1 MAKPKKETT
10 LMDKVV
16 GLCKRRGFVYPGSEI
31 YGGLAN
37 AWDFGPLGVE
47 LLKNLKEA
55 WWKKFVT
62 ERIDMVGLDAAIL
75 MNPTT
80 WEASG
85 HVGSFS
91 DPLMDCKKCKS
102 RERADKLVENWQ
114 QDNGSGEQ
122 PANWAGEKT
131 PPQDML
137 DFINAKNITC
147 PQCGSLDWTLP
158 KAFNLMFKTQ
168 QGVVEGEGKDIYLRP
183 ETAQGIFVNFK
194 NVQTTSRKKIPF
206 GIAQIGKAFR
216 NEITP
221 GNFVF
226 RTREFE
232 QMEIEYFCKPGTDL
246 ECHDFWKKFCM
257 DWYLGLGVTPDNL
270 RFRDHDPAELSHY
283 SNATSDIEYQYPFGW
298 GELCGIASR
307 TNYDLSQHMAH
318 SGKDLQYFDEAAR
331 EKYIPFVIE
340 PSLGVQRSALVFL
353 CDAYEEEEIQ
363 EGDTRVV
370 LHLHNQLAPVK
381 IAVLP
386 LAKKIADN
394 AKSIFDTLVQ
404 QLGLNMDFDVQ
415 GSIGKRYRRQDEAGT
430 PYCVTFDYESL
441 DDNAVTIRE
450 RDSMDQQRM
459 KIDELVPFFREKFTY

>member
-1 MAKPKKETT
+1 MAKPKKEAT

-85 HVGSFS
+85 HVGSFA

-114 QDNGSGEQ
+114 QANGSDEQ

-137 DFINAKNITC
+137 DFINAKKIAC

-194 NVQTTSRKKIPF
+194 NVHTTSRKKIPF

-232 QMEIEYFCKPGTDL
+232 QMEIEYFCKPGTEL
-246 ECHDFWKKFCM
+246 EYHDFWKTFCM

-270 RFRDHDPAELSHY
+270 RFRDHDDAELSHY
-283 SNATSDIEYQYPFGW
+283 SNATSDIEYRYPFGW

-307 TNYDLSQHMAH
+307 TNYDLRQHMEYSA
-318 SGKDLQYFDEAAR
+318 KDLKYFDEAAK

-353 CDAYEEEEIQ
+353 CDAYEEEEIK

-381 IAVLP
+381 IAVMP

-394 AKSIFDTLVQ
+394 AKPVFDTLVQ

-430 PYCVTFDYESL
+430 PYCVTFDYDSL
-441 DDNAVTIRE
+441 DDNAVTVRE
-450 RDSMDQQRM
+450 RDSMDQQRI

>member
-1 MAKPKKETT
+1 
-10 LMDKVV
+10 MDKVV

-37 AWDFGPLGVE
+37 SWDFGPLGVE
-47 LLKNLKEA
+47 LLKNLKDA

-114 QDNGSGEQ
+114 QDNGFDEQ

-137 DFINAKNITC
+137 DFINAKEITC
-147 PQCGSLDWTLP
+147 PKCGSLDWTLP

-194 NVQTTSRKKIPF
+194 NVHTTSRKKIPF

-232 QMEIEYFCKPGTDL
+232 QMEIEYFCKPGTEL
-246 ECHDFWKKFCM
+246 EFHDFWKTFCM

-270 RFRDHDPAELSHY
+270 RFRDHDDAELSHY

-307 TNYDLSQHMAH
+307 TNYDLSQHMEY
-318 SGKDLQYFDEAAR
+318 SSKDLKYFDEAAK

-353 CDAYEEEEIQ
+353 CDAYEEEEIK

-381 IAVLP
+381 IAVMP

-394 AKSIFDTLVQ
+394 AKPVFDTLVQ

-430 PYCVTFDYESL
+430 PYCVTFDYDSL
-441 DDNAVTIRE
+441 DDNAVTVRE
-450 RDSMDQQRM
+450 RDSMDQQRI

>member
-16 GLCKRRGFVYPGSEI
+16 GLCKRRGFVYKGSEI

-114 QDNGSGEQ
+114 QDNGSDEQ

-137 DFINAKNITC
+137 DFIDAKHIAC

-168 QGVVEGEGKDIYLRP
+168 QGVVEGEGKEIYLRP

-194 NVQTTSRKKIPF
+194 NVHTTSRKKIPF

-232 QMEIEYFCKPGTDL
+232 QMEIEYFCKPGT
-246 ECHDFWKKFCM
+246 EIAYHNFWKNFCM
-257 DWYLGLGVTPDNL
+257 DWYLGLGVTPDKL
-270 RFRDHDPAELSHY
+270 RFRDHDDAELSHY
-283 SNATSDIEYQYPFGW
+283 SNATADIEYQYPFGW

-307 TNYDLSQHMAH
+307 TNYDLSQHMEYSA
-318 SGKDLQYFDEAAR
+318 KDLQYFDEAAR

-353 CDAYEEEEIQ
+353 CDAYEEQELK

-381 IAVLP
+381 MAVMP

-394 AKSIFDTLVQ
+394 AKPVFDTLIQ

-450 RDSMDQQRM
+450 RDSMAQQRM

>member
-1 MAKPKKETT
+1 MSKKKKEVT
-10 LMDKVV
+10 LMDKIVS
-16 GLCKRRGFVYPGSEI
+16 LSKRRGFVYPGSEI

-37 AWDFGPLGVE
+37 SWDFGPLGVE
-47 LLKNLKEA
+47 LLNNLKAA

-62 ERIDMVGLDAAIL
+62 ERTDMVGVDAAIL
-75 MNPTT
+75 MNPET
-80 WEASG
+80 WVASG
-85 HVGSFS
+85 HVGSFA

-102 RERADKLVENWQ
+102 RERADKLVEGWQ
-114 QDNGSGEQ
+114 FDNDSNEA
-122 PANWAGEKT
+122 PDNWAGEKT

-137 DFINAKNITC
+137 DFINGKNITC
-147 PQCGSLDWTLP
+147 PQCDALDWTLP

-194 NVQTTSRKKIPF
+194 NVQTTSRKKVPF

-232 QMEIEYFCKPGTDL
+232 QMEIEFFCKPGTD
-246 ECHDFWKKFCM
+246 EKWHDFWKNFVK
-257 DWYLGLGVTPDNL
+257 DWYIGLGVNPDKL
-270 RFRDHDPAELSHY
+270 RLRDHDPDELSHY
-283 SNATSDIEYQYPFGW
+283 SNGTADVEYEYPFGW
-298 GELCGIASR
+298 GELSGIASR
-307 TNYDLSQHMAH
+307 TDYDLKQHMEH
-318 SGKDLQYFDEAAR
+318 SSKDLQYFDEANG

-353 CDAYEEEEIQ
+353 CDAYEEEEIK

-370 LHLHNQLAPVK
+370 LRLHPQLAPVK

-386 LAKKIADN
+386 LSKKLSEGAEEV
-394 AKSIFDTLVQ
+394 FHTLVRE
-404 QLGLNMDFDVQ
+404 LGLNIDFDVQ
-415 GSIGKRYRRQDEAGT
+415 GSIGKRYRRHDEAGT
-430 PYCVTFDYESL
+430 PFCVTFDFDSL
-441 DDNAVTIRE
+441 EDGSVTIRE
-450 RDSMDQQRM
+450 RDTMEQKRM
-459 KIDELVPFFREKFTY
+459 KIDELGAYFREQFRY

>member
-1 MAKPKKETT
+1 MAKPKKEAT

-37 AWDFGPLGVE
+37 SWDFGPLGVE
-47 LLKNLKEA
+47 LLKNLKDA

-114 QDNGSGEQ
+114 QANGSDEQ

-137 DFINAKNITC
+137 DFINAKNIAC

-168 QGVVEGEGKDIYLRP
+168 QGVVEGEGKDVYLRP

-232 QMEIEYFCKPGTDL
+232 QMEIEYFCKPGTEL
-246 ECHDFWKKFCM
+246 EFHDFWKTFCM

-270 RFRDHDPAELSHY
+270 RFRDHDDAELSHY

-307 TNYDLSQHMAH
+307 TNYDLNQHMEY
-318 SGKDLQYFDEAAR
+318 SSKDLKYFDEAAR

-353 CDAYEEEEIQ
+353 CDAYEEEEIK

-381 IAVLP
+381 IAVMP
-386 LAKKIADN
+386 LSKKIADN
-394 AKSIFDTLVQ
+394 AKPVFDTLVQ

-430 PYCVTFDYESL
+430 PYCVTFDYDSL

-450 RDSMDQQRM
+450 RDSMEQQRI

>member
-1 MAKPKKETT
+1 
-10 LMDKVV
+10 
-16 GLCKRRGFVYPGSEI
+16 
-31 YGGLAN
+31 
-37 AWDFGPLGVE
+37 
-47 LLKNLKEA
+47 
-55 WWKKFVT
+55 
-62 ERIDMVGLDAAIL
+62 
-75 MNPTT
+75 
-80 WEASG
+80 
-85 HVGSFS
+85 
-91 DPLMDCKKCKS
+91 
-102 RERADKLVENWQ
+102 
-114 QDNGSGEQ
+114 
-122 PANWAGEKT
+122 
-131 PPQDML
+131 ML
-137 DFINAKNITC
+137 DFINSKNITC
-147 PQCGSLDWTLP
+147 PQCGSLEWTLP

-232 QMEIEYFCKPGTDL
+232 QMEIEYFCKPGTEL
-246 ECHDFWKKFCM
+246 EYHDFWKKFCM
-257 DWYLGLGVTPDNL
+257 DWFLGLGVTPDNL
-270 RFRDHDPAELSHY
+270 RFRDHDDAELSHY
-283 SNATSDIEYQYPFGW
+283 SNATADIEYQYPFGW

-307 TNYDLSQHMAH
+307 TNYDLRQHMEY
-318 SGKDLQYFDEAAR
+318 SSKDLQYFDEAAK

-353 CDAYEEEEIQ
+353 CDAYEEEEIK

-370 LHLHNQLAPVK
+370 LRLHNQLAPVK
-381 IAVLP
+381 IAVMP

-394 AKSIFDTLVQ
+394 AKNVFHTLVQ
-404 QLGLNMDFDVQ
+404 QLGLNIDFDVQ

-430 PYCVTFDYESL
+430 PYCVTFDYDSL

-450 RDSMDQQRM
+450 RDSMDQQRI

>member
-1 MAKPKKETT
+1 MAKPKKEAT

-75 MNPTT
+75 MNPAT

-114 QDNGSGEQ
+114 QDNGSDEQ

-147 PQCGSLDWTLP
+147 PQCDSLDWTLP

-168 QGVVEGEGKDIYLRP
+168 QGVVEGQGKDIYLRP

-246 ECHDFWKKFCM
+246 EYHDFWKKFCM
-257 DWYLGLGVTPDNL
+257 DWYLGLGVAPDNL
-270 RFRDHDPAELSHY
+270 RLRDHDKAELSHY
-283 SNATSDIEYQYPFGW
+283 SNATSDIEYRYSFGW

-318 SGKDLQYFDEAAR
+318 SSKDLQYFDEASK

-353 CDAYEEEEIQ
+353 CDAYEEEEIN
-363 EGDTRVV
+363 EDDTRVV

-381 IAVLP
+381 IAVMP

-394 AKSIFDTLVQ
+394 AKNVFHTLVR

>member
-1 MAKPKKETT
+1 MAKPKKELT

-47 LLKNLKEA
+47 LIKNLKDA

-62 ERIDMVGLDAAIL
+62 ERTDMVGLDAAIL
-75 MNPTT
+75 MNPST

-114 QDNGSGEQ
+114 HENSSDEK

-147 PQCGSLDWTLP
+147 PQCGGLDWTLP

-194 NVQTTSRKKIPF
+194 NVQTTSRKKVPF

-232 QMEIEYFCKPGTDL
+232 QMEIEYFCKPGTEL
-246 ECHDFWKKFCM
+246 EIHDFWKNFCM
-257 DWYLGLGVTPDNL
+257 EWYLGLGVTPGNL
-270 RFRDHDPAELSHY
+270 RFRDHDKAELSHY
-283 SNATSDIEYQYPFGW
+283 SNATADIEYQYPFGW

-307 TNYDLSQHMAH
+307 TNYDLKQHMEH
-318 SGKDLQYFDEAAR
+318 SSKDLQYFDEAAK
-331 EKYIPFVIE
+331 EKYVPFVIE

-353 CDAYEEEEIQ
+353 CDAYEEEEIK

-394 AKSIFDTLVQ
+394 AKPVFDTLVRK
-404 QLGLNMDFDVQ
+404 LGLNIDFDVQ

-450 RDSMDQQRM
+450 RDTMDQQRM
-459 KIDELVPFFREKFTY
+459 KIDDLVSFFREKFEY

>member
-1 MAKPKKETT
+1 
-10 LMDKVV
+10 MDKVV
-16 GLCKRRGFVYPGSEI
+16 GLSKRRGFVYPGSEI

-47 LLKNLKEA
+47 LLKNLKDA
-55 WWKKFVT
+55 WWKKFVI
-62 ERIDMVGLDAAIL
+62 ERTDMVGLDAAIL
-75 MNPTT
+75 MNPST

-114 QDNGSGEQ
+114 HENASDEQ

-137 DFINAKNITC
+137 DFINTKNITC
-147 PQCGSLDWTLP
+147 PQCGGLDWTLP

-194 NVQTTSRKKIPF
+194 NIQTTSRKKVPF

-232 QMEIEYFCKPGTDL
+232 QMEIEYFCKPGTEL
-246 ECHDFWKKFCM
+246 EIHDFWKHFCM
-257 DWYLGLGVTPDNL
+257 EWYLGLGVNPDNL
-270 RFRDHDPAELSHY
+270 RFRDHDKAELSHY
-283 SNATSDIEYQYPFGW
+283 SNATADIEYQYPFGW

-307 TNYDLSQHMAH
+307 TNYDLKQHMEH
-318 SGKDLQYFDEAAR
+318 SSKDLQYFDEAAK

-353 CDAYEEEEIQ
+353 CDAYEEEEIK

-386 LAKKIADN
+386 LAKKIADGAEN
-394 AKSIFDTLVQ
+394 VFNTLVK

-459 KIDELVPFFREKFTY
+459 KIDELVPFFREKFAY

>member
-1 MAKPKKETT
+1 MGKNKKEDT
-10 LMDKVV
+10 LMDKIVS
-16 GLCKRRGFVYPGSEI
+16 LSKRRGFVYPGSEI

-47 LLKNLKEA
+47 LLNNLKQA
-55 WWKKFVT
+55 WWKKFVI
-62 ERIDMVGLDAAIL
+62 ERTDMVGLDAAIL
-75 MNPTT
+75 MNPQT
-80 WEASG
+80 WVASG
-85 HVGSFS
+85 HVGSFA

-102 RERADKLVENWQ
+102 RDRADKLVEKWQ
-114 QDNGSGEQ
+114 FDNQSDLT

-137 DFINAKNITC
+137 DFINDKNITC
-147 PQCGSLDWTLP
+147 PSCGGLDWTLP
-158 KAFNLMFKTQ
+158 KAFNLMFKTK

-194 NVQTTSRKKIPF
+194 NVLTTSRKKVPF

-232 QMEIEYFCKPGTDL
+232 QMEIEFFCKPGTDL
-246 ECHDFWKKFCM
+246 EWHDFWKTFAM
-257 DWYLGLGVTPDNL
+257 DWYKGLNVNPDNL
-270 RFRDHDPAELSHY
+270 RFRDHDASELSHY
-283 SNATSDIEYQYPFGW
+283 SNATSDIEYRYPFGW

-307 TNYDLSQHMAH
+307 TDYDLKQHMEH
-318 SGKDLQYFDEAAR
+318 SAKDLQYFDETTQ
-331 EKYIPFVIE
+331 EKYIPYVIE

-353 CDAYEEEEIQ
+353 CDAYEEQ
-363 EGDTRVV
+363 TLDDGDTRVV

-386 LAKKIADN
+386 LQKKLGDEAQ
-394 AKSIFDTLVQ
+394 KVFTLLVKE
-404 QLGLNMDFDVQ
+404 LGLNIDFDLV
-415 GSIGKRYRRQDEAGT
+415 GSIGKRYRRHDEAGT
-430 PYCVTFDYESL
+430 PYCVTFDFDSL
-441 DDNAVTIRE
+441 EDEAVTIRD
-450 RDSMDQQRM
+450 RDTMDQVRM
-459 KIDELVPFFREKFTY
+459 KIAELPAYFREKFKY

>member
-1 MAKPKKETT
+1 
-10 LMDKVV
+10 MDKVV

-37 AWDFGPLGVE
+37 AWDYGPLGVE

-75 MNPTT
+75 MNPTA

-102 RERADKLVENWQ
+102 RERADKLVEKWQ
-114 QDNGSGEQ
+114 HDNGSDEQ

-137 DFINAKNITC
+137 DFINAKNLTC
-147 PQCGSLDWTLP
+147 PQCGSLEWTLP

-246 ECHDFWKKFCM
+246 EYHDFWKKFCM
-257 DWYLGLGVTPDNL
+257 D
-270 RFRDHDPAELSHY
+270 
-283 SNATSDIEYQYPFGW
+283 
-298 GELCGIASR
+298 
-307 TNYDLSQHMAH
+307 
-318 SGKDLQYFDEAAR
+318 
-331 EKYIPFVIE
+331 
-340 PSLGVQRSALVFL
+340 
-353 CDAYEEEEIQ
+353 
-363 EGDTRVV
+363 
-370 LHLHNQLAPVK
+370 
-381 IAVLP
+381 
-386 LAKKIADN
+386 
-394 AKSIFDTLVQ
+394 
-404 QLGLNMDFDVQ
+404 
-415 GSIGKRYRRQDEAGT
+415 
-430 PYCVTFDYESL
+430 
-441 DDNAVTIRE
+441 
-450 RDSMDQQRM
+450 
-459 KIDELVPFFREKFTY
+459 